1 MDPIEKLRLVTQ
13 GNEVEP
19 AEEVSLTGR
28 QANPASAALPGCVYH
43 ALTPAGNITLLKG
56 MVANACE
63 RNCLYCCFRA
73 GRDFRREAFAPDELA
88 ETFMRLYRAG
98 IVQGLFLSSGVI
110 GGGVRTQDQI
120 IATGEILRQR
130 YSFAGYL
137 HLKIM
142 PGAEAEQVR
151 RTMLLAD
158 RVSIN
163 LEAPNSDRL
172 AALAPRKAFHEEL
185 VGPLRVVE
193 ELRQE
198 HGGRPGIW
206 GRVGRSGPSLT
217 TQFVVGPAGE
227 SDQELLR
234 TTAYLIHRLGL
245 ARAYFS
251 AFQPVPDTPLA
262 DRPAESPLRERRLY
276 QASYLVRDY
285 GFAVE
290 DLAFDQEDRLPLD
303 VDPKLAW
310 ARHHLAEAP
319 VELNSAS
326 RQELLRVPGI
336 GPRLADRLLAARRQ
350 GRLRDLYDLGKLG
363 LPTNRLAPFVL
374 LDGRRPPRQ
383 LPLL

>member
-28 QANPASAALPGCVYH
+28 KASPASATLPGCIHH
-43 ALTPAGNITLLKG
+43 AVTPAGNLLLLKG

-63 RNCLYCCFRA
+63 RNCLYCAFRA
-73 GRDFRREAFAPDELA
+73 GRDFQREIFTPDELA

-98 IVQGLFLSSGVI
+98 LVQGLFLSSGVI

-120 IATGEILRQR
+120 IATAEILRQR
-130 YSFAGYL
+130 YTFAGYL

-163 LEAPNSDRL
+163 LEAPNVERL
-172 AALAPRKAFHEEL
+172 AALAPRKAFLDEL
-185 VGPLRVVE
+185 VGPLRAVE
-193 ELRQE
+193 ELRRE
-198 HGGRPGIW
+198 HGGRPGVW
-206 GRVGRSGPSLT
+206 GNLRRSGPSLT

-227 SDQELLR
+227 SDLELLR
-234 TTAYLIHRLGL
+234 TTAYLIQQLGL

-251 AFQPVPDTPLA
+251 AFRPVPDTPLE
-262 DRPAESPLRERRLY
+262 DRPAESPVRERRLY

-285 GFAVE
+285 GFAVNE
-290 DLAFDQEDRLPLD
+290 MAFDPEGHLPLEI
-303 VDPKLAW
+303 DPKLAW
-310 ARHHLAEAP
+310 ARQHLAEVP

-336 GPRLADRLLAARRQ
+336 GPRLADRLLTARQQ
-350 GRLRDLYDLGKLG
+350 GCLRDLYDLGKLG
-363 LPTNRLAPFVL
+363 VPAQRVAPFIL
-374 LDGRRPPRQ
+374 LDGHRPPRQ
-383 LPLL
+383 LRLL